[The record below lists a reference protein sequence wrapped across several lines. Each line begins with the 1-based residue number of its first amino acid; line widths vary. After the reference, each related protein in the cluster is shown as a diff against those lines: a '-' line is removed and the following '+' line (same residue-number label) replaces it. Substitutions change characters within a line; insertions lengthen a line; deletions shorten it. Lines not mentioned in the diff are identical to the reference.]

1 MDPALIEP
9 ILLGPLLIRVTES
22 KYAECTLSRRDPD
35 DLFYIFHPFL
45 SRSYAESYAAKP
57 DLIRCKPQVF
67 HHDAHIDLCKFR

>member
-9 ILLGPLLIRVTES
+9 ILLGPLLIRIAKS
-22 KYAECTLSRRDPD
+22 KDAEGTLSRRDSD
-35 DLFYIFHPFL
+35 DLLYILHPFL
-45 SRSYAESYAAKP
+45 SRSYAEPYAAKS